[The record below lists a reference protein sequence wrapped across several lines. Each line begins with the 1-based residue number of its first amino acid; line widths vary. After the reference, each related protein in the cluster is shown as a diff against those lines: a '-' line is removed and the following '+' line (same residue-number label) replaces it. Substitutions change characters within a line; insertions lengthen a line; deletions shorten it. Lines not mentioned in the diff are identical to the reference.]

1 MAPRILVAG
10 LGSMGKRRVRNLQF
24 LGMDVVGLDISEERR
39 RQSSDLYGIGTHAD
53 IGAALAEKPDAM
65 VISTPPHVHKEYAI
79 SSIKHRLPFFT
90 EVNTMPP
97 GDMQEIIDL
106 CSKNGTRG
114 MPSCNVAFH
123 PSVRRIRSLLEGGAI
138 GRPLLAHFHSGAY
151 LPDWHPWEKMSD
163 YYVYKK
169 ETGGGRDQIMWEL
182 SWLSMLLGRPRTVLG
197 HAKKLGDF
205 DADIF
210 DTYALQ
216 MELEGGTLGSVVVDV
231 IQRPPSRHLE
241 ITGTSGTIR
250 WDYGARTVVV
260 SDGGDWSSYPEKDD
274 CHGYPVEQR
283 KPGFASK
290 DVGMT
295 ESYIDEMRAFLDVVG
310 GGSPAFTLE
319 DERDLLKTMYEAE
332 ASSETGAKR
341 SIG

>member
-24 LGMDVVGLDISEERR
+24 LGVEVVGLDISEERR
-39 RQSSDLYGIGTHAD
+39 RQSSDLYGIRTHAD
-53 IGAALAEKPDAM
+53 IGAALGEKPDAV
-65 VISTPPHVHKEYAI
+65 VISAPPHVHKEYAI
-79 SSIKHRLPFFT
+79 SSIRRNLPFFT

-106 CSKNGTRG
+106 CSENGTRG

-123 PSVRRIRSLLEGGAI
+123 PSARRIMSLLEGGAV
-138 GRPLLAHFHSGAY
+138 GRTLLAHFHSGAY

-182 SWLSMLLGRPRTVLG
+182 SWLSILLGRPRTVLA
-197 HAKKLGDF
+197 HTMKLGDF

-216 MELEGGTLGSVVVDV
+216 MELEGGALASVVVDV

-241 ITGTSGTIR
+241 ITGTKGTIR
-250 WDYGARTVVV
+250 WDYDARTVMV
-260 SDGGDWSSYPEKDD
+260 SDGGDWSPYPEKDD
-274 CHGYPVEQR
+274 CSGYPVEQP

-295 ESYIDEMRAFLDVVG
+295 ESYIDEMKAFIRVVDG
-310 GGSPAFTLE
+310 GEPRFTLE
-319 DERDLLKTMYEAE
+319 DEMELLRTMYEAE
-332 ASSETGAKR
+332 AGSGAGTKR
-341 SIG
+341 SVG